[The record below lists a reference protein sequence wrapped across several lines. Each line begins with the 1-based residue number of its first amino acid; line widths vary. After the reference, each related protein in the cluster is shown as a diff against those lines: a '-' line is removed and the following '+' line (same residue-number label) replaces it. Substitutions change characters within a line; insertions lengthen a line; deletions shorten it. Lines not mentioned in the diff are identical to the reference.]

1 MKQLHQTKKS
11 LLLCMLIAPSF
22 FLQSCTNKNVTGK
35 FEIDVSQRGAIISP
49 DLFGHNLEHTRKGI
63 WQGISAQMIANR
75 KFAAVK
81 GDMPER
87 WKAVAYSGKAVADRN
102 TVFVGNHSVRFE
114 NKVIGKAA
122 IAQQHEWLTFTKGT
136 KYVFRV
142 WIKSDSELTLWLGIR
157 DSYSARPWVIREE
170 TISRPGDWQLWT
182 GEFIAP
188 MTLKSARFEIGSI
201 GDGTSWIGAVSLMPA
216 NNFHGMRADVI
227 EKLKVLKP
235 GNLRWPGGCFAEYYV
250 WEDGLLPV
258 DQRPPLGP
266 AVWAGLLPDTDDYDN
281 HEIGIDE
288 YIALCRELN
297 CEPNITIPYGRSNP
311 ERAASW
317 VEYCNGNEN
326 THWGKIRSQR
336 GHPGPYNVR
345 RWYVGNEIWGLSLVE
360 DKNPERCA
368 IVSTAFIKAMKE
380 SDPNIQIVGCAPNS
394 YPEARP
400 VWLTPLMREAGDL
413 MDIVQ
418 IGWYFPEWAGI
429 DDVLHAPVRDILPML
444 RSMRHFS
451 DSTAQSLSLE
461 NKAMVIYEWNMSW
474 GLSGDAL
481 TGIFAAGM
489 LNMFCRE
496 AESFSLEG
504 ASYFM
509 PVNEG
514 AIRVGPVSCSFET
527 DGEVFQMY
535 ASHQNNYLLH
545 LPESRMELLNIDAC
559 ASLTPDNK
567 MVYVTIVSHDT
578 EKDRTIEF
586 GIENARI
593 TRQVQSMVLIPLGFE
608 PVSSTFRK
616 EEEIFKALNNKVKIV
631 IPPGSIT
638 RLCFELKN

>member
-1 MKQLHQTKKS
+1 MKQLHQTIKALS
-11 LLLCMLIAPSF
+11 LFTFIASI
-22 FLQSCTNKNVTGK
+22 FLFQSCKNPDVTGNL
-35 FEIDVSQRGAIISP
+35 EIDVSQKGAIISP
-49 DLFGHNLEHTRKGI
+49 NLFGHNLEHTRKGI

-81 GDMPER
+81 GDLPER
-87 WKAVAYSGKAVADRN
+87 WKAIAYSGKAVADRK
-102 TVFVGNHSVRFE
+102 TVFVGDHSVRLE
-114 NKVIGKAA
+114 NNGAATVA

-142 WIKSDSELTLWLGIR
+142 WIKSDSEQSLWLGIR
-157 DSYSARPWVIREE
+157 DRYSARPWVIREE
-170 TISRPGDWQLWT
+170 TRSRPGDWQLWT

-188 MTLKSARFEIGSI
+188 MTLKSARLEIGNS
-201 GDGTSWIGAVSLMPA
+201 GNGTSWIGAASLMPA
-216 NNFHGMRADVI
+216 DNFHGMRTDVI
-227 EKLKVLKP
+227 EKFKALKP
-235 GNLRWPGGCFAEYYV
+235 GNLRWPGGCFAEYYE

-266 AVWAGLLPDTDDYDN
+266 ALWVGLLPDTDDYDN

-288 YIALCRELN
+288 YIALCRELD

-311 ERAASW
+311 EKAASW

-326 THWGKIRSQR
+326 TLWGKIRAQR
-336 GHPGPYNVR
+336 GHPEPYNVKH
-345 RWYVGNEIWGLSLVE
+345 WYVGNEIWGISLVE
-360 DKNPERCA
+360 DKDPGRCA
-368 IVSTAFIKAMKE
+368 IVSTDFIKAMKA
-380 SDPNIQIVGCAPNS
+380 SDPNVQIIGCAPAS
-394 YPEARP
+394 HPESRP
-400 VWLTPLMREAGDL
+400 VWLTPLMTEAGDL

-418 IGWYFPEWAGI
+418 EGWYFPEWVGI

-451 DSTAQSLSLE
+451 DSTAQSLSLK
-461 NKAMVIYEWNMSW
+461 NKAMVIYEWNVSW

-496 AESFSLEG
+496 AESLGLEG

-514 AIRVGPVSCSFET
+514 AIRVGPVSSSFET

-535 ASHQNNYLLH
+535 APHQNNYLLQ
-545 LPESRMELLNIDAC
+545 LPESSMDLLNIDAC

-586 GIENARI
+586 GIENAGI
-593 TRQVQSMVLIPLGFE
+593 TRQVRSMALIPRDFE

-616 EEEIFKALNNKVKIV
+616 EEEILKALNNKVKIV

-638 RLCFELKN
+638 RLCFELK